1 MLGSLGSLPSEAE
14 DTAPRSCLE
23 GRGYR
28 SKGPAVTL
36 AAGDMSLHILK
47 ASMSLPLPRKEVFAF
62 FSNAVNLQ
70 NITPPELHLRILTP
84 QPIPIQEGTL
94 IDYRLIRNPVVEYT
108 YAKEDRVVAS
118 CDYGRVGA
126 PLQESEG
133 PRRTL
138 SPSDRMAAER
148 GKEDRGGVRGH
159 RLQPRLGAQNSPPLQ
174 RVGSGRAGRPSPLQ
188 PRRQGEGAAG

>member
-1 MLGSLGSLPSEAE
+1 MCYLSVTVSATQGGMAMTLWAMETSTDAVCEGSSFADRAFQHAQASLSLVSALQLRVLAE
-14 DTAPRSCLE
+14 SRSLLA
-23 GRGYR
+23 GRATRG
-28 SKGPAVTL
+28 G
-36 AAGDMSLHILK
+36 
-47 ASMSLPLPRKEVFAF
+47 SMSRQIA
-62 FSNAVNLQ
+62 
-70 NITPPELHLRILTP
+70 
-84 QPIPIQEGTL
+84 
-94 IDYRLIRNPVVEYT
+94 LIRNPVVEYT

>member
-1 MLGSLGSLPSEAE
+1 MPMRTMQIMCNARLASRLPPRSRAAARRRFRTTDGSLSGH
-14 DTAPRSCLE
+14 
-23 GRGYR
+23 
-28 SKGPAVTL
+28 
-36 AAGDMSLHILK
+36 LHWS
-47 ASMSLPLPRKEVFAF
+47 ADRWV
-62 FSNAVNLQ
+62 
-70 NITPPELHLRILTP
+70 
-84 QPIPIQEGTL
+84 
-94 IDYRLIRNPVVEYT
+94 IRNPVVEYT

>member
-1 MLGSLGSLPSEAE
+1 MLSRRKKEALLSEIDVALLRGVAHPEKHRRLRAGYAAAEGFDDLPWIFGASVNQFRSLAQ
-14 DTAPRSCLE
+14 
-23 GRGYR
+23 
-28 SKGPAVTL
+28 GP
-36 AAGDMSLHILK
+36 
-47 ASMSLPLPRKEVFAF
+47 
-62 FSNAVNLQ
+62 NAVEPL
-70 NITPPELHLRILTP
+70 
-84 QPIPIQEGTL
+84 GTL
-94 IDYRLIRNPVVEYT
+94 LNVIRNPVVEYT

-118 CDYGRVGA
+118 CDYRRVGE

-138 SPSDRMAAER
+138 APSDRVAAER
-148 GKEDRGGVRGH
+148 GDEDRGGVRGH